1 MSKTTILID
10 ADVLA
15 FEASIIAQEGIQW
28 EEELWTVHADM
39 AVAKERVIAR
49 IEQFKD
55 LLKADEVVL
64 ALSDRANFRRKLFPD
79 YKANRRKSVLPII
92 LKPMKE
98 WMIKELDAQLWANI
112 EADDILSILATER
125 PNRLDKRVIVSID
138 KDFKGVPAIFYDY
151 NRQEYHEPT
160 EEEADNFHL
169 MQTLTGD
176 STDGFSGVKGVG
188 PVAAQKWLDEH
199 GFTWESVVELYEK
212 KGQTE
217 QEALI
222 NAWMARL
229 LRKKEYNKKQKHITK
244 LWTPKNCQ
252 TLERKNIIP
261 LVRSVTGML
270 DGDDSALYLQSPYA
284 PLPNDSKT
292 EEECTETTTGTTD
305 SHSVDSTTA

>member
-15 FEASIIAQEGIQW
+15 FEASIIAQEEIQW

-79 YKANRRKSVLPII
+79 YKSNRRKAVLPII
-92 LKPMKE
+92 IKPMKE

-112 EADDILSILATER
+112 EADDVLSILATER

-138 KDFKGVPAIFYDY
+138 KDFKGVPGIFYDY
-151 NRQEYHEPT
+151 NKDEYHEPT
-160 EEEADNFHL
+160 EEEANNFHL
-169 MQTLTGD
+169 LQTLMGD

-188 PVAAQKWLDEH
+188 PVAAQRWLDEY
-199 GFTWESVVELYEK
+199 GYTWESVVALYEK
-212 KGQTE
+212 KEQTE
-217 QEALI
+217 QDALI

-229 LRKKEYNKKQKHITK
+229 LRKEEYNKKQKHITK
-244 LWTPKNCQ
+244 LWTPKNYQ
-252 TLERKNIIP
+252 NLERKDILP
-261 LVRSVTGML
+261 LLRSVRGVL
-270 DGDDSALYLQSPYA
+270 DNDDPDLYLQPA
-284 PLPNDSKT
+284 FDPLPEKL
-292 EEECTETTTGTTD
+292 
-305 SHSVDSTTA
+305 

>member
-79 YKANRRKSVLPII
+79 YKSNRRKAVLPII
-92 LKPMKE
+92 IKPMKE

-138 KDFKGVPAIFYDY
+138 KDFKGVPGIFYDY
-151 NRQEYHEPT
+151 NKEEYHEPT
-160 EEEADNFHL
+160 EQEADNFHL
-169 MQTLTGD
+169 IQTLMGD

-188 PVAAQKWLDEH
+188 PVAAQRWLDEH
-199 GFTWESVVELYEK
+199 GYTWESVVALYEK

-217 QEALI
+217 QDALM

-229 LRKKEYNKKQKHITK
+229 LRKEEYNKKQKHITK
-244 LWTPKNCQ
+244 LWTPKNYQ
-252 TLERKNIIP
+252 NLERKEILP
-261 LVRSVTGML
+261 LVRSVRGVL
-270 DGDDSALYLQSPYA
+270 DGDDPDLYLQPAYD
-284 PLPNDSKT
+284 PLPEKL
-292 EEECTETTTGTTD
+292 
-305 SHSVDSTTA
+305 

>member
-79 YKANRRKSVLPII
+79 YKSNRRKAVLPII
-92 LKPMKE
+92 IKPMKE

-138 KDFKGVPAIFYDY
+138 KDFKGVPGIFYDY
-151 NRQEYHEPT
+151 NKEEYHEPT
-160 EEEADNFHL
+160 EQEADNFHL
-169 MQTLTGD
+169 IQTLMGD
-176 STDGFSGVKGVG
+176 STDGFSGVKRVG
-188 PVAAQKWLDEH
+188 PVAAQRWLDEH
-199 GFTWESVVELYEK
+199 GYTWESVVALYEK

-217 QEALI
+217 QDALM

-229 LRKKEYNKKQKHITK
+229 LRKEEYNKKQKHITK
-244 LWTPKNCQ
+244 LWTPKNYQ
-252 TLERKNIIP
+252 NLERKEILP
-261 LVRSVTGML
+261 LVRSVRGVL
-270 DGDDSALYLQSPYA
+270 DGDDPDLYLQPAYD
-284 PLPNDSKT
+284 PLPEKL
-292 EEECTETTTGTTD
+292 
-305 SHSVDSTTA
+305 

>member
-15 FEASIIAQEGIQW
+15 FEASIIAQENIQW
-28 EEELWTVHADM
+28 EEM
-39 AVAKERVIAR
+39 AVAKERVLGR
-49 IEQFKD
+49 IEQFRD

-138 KDFKGVPAIFYDY
+138 KDFKGVPGIFYDY
-151 NRQEYHEPT
+151 NRKEYHEPT

-169 MQTLTGD
+169 IQTLTGD

-188 PVAAQKWLDEH
+188 PVAAQRWLDDN
-199 GFTWESVVELYEK
+199 GYTWESVVALYEK

-217 QEALI
+217 QEALT

-229 LRKKEYNKKQKHITK
+229 LRKEEYNKKQKQITR
-244 LWTPKNCQ
+244 LWTPKNYQ
-252 TLERKNIIP
+252 TADKRKITS

-270 DGDDSALYLQSPYA
+270 DGDDSALFLQSPFD
-284 PLPNDSKT
+284 PLPNDLKK
-292 EEECTETTTGTTD
+292 EEECTETTTGITD
-305 SHSVDSTTA
+305 SLSVDSTTV

>member
-39 AVAKERVIAR
+39 AVAKERVIGR

-79 YKANRRKSVLPII
+79 YKANRRKAVLPII

-138 KDFKGVPAIFYDY
+138 KDFKGVPGIFYDY
-151 NRQEYHEPT
+151 NKEEYHEPT
-160 EEEADNFHL
+160 EQEADNFHL
-169 MQTLTGD
+169 LQTLMGD
-176 STDGFSGVKGVG
+176 STDGFSGVKRVG

-199 GFTWESVVELYEK
+199 GYTWESVVALYEK

-217 QEALI
+217 QDALM

-229 LRKKEYNKKQKHITK
+229 LRKEEYNKKQKHITK
-244 LWTPKNCQ
+244 LWTPKNYQ
-252 TLERKNIIP
+252 SLERKEILP
-261 LVRSVTGML
+261 LVRSVKGVL
-270 DGDDSALYLQSPYA
+270 DGDDPDLYLQPAYD
-284 PLPNDSKT
+284 PLPEKS
-292 EEECTETTTGTTD
+292 
-305 SHSVDSTTA
+305 

>member
-79 YKANRRKSVLPII
+79 YKANRRKAVLPII
-92 LKPMKE
+92 IKPMKE

-138 KDFKGVPAIFYDY
+138 KDFKGVPGIFYDY
-151 NRQEYHEPT
+151 NKEEYHEPT
-160 EEEADNFHL
+160 EQEADNFHL
-169 MQTLTGD
+169 IQTLMGD

-199 GFTWESVVELYEK
+199 GYTWESVVALYEK

-217 QEALI
+217 QDALM

-229 LRKKEYNKKQKHITK
+229 LRKEEYNKKQKHITK
-244 LWTPKNCQ
+244 LWTPRNYQ
-252 TLERKNIIP
+252 NLERKEILP
-261 LVRSVTGML
+261 LVRSVRGVL
-270 DGDDSALYLQSPYA
+270 DNDDPDLYLQPAYD
-284 PLPNDSKT
+284 PLPKKS
-292 EEECTETTTGTTD
+292 
-305 SHSVDSTTA
+305 